1 MFISVN
7 STVSSV
13 AQSCL
18 TLWNP
23 VDCSMPGFHVHH
35 QLPGLAQTQCPSSQW
50 CHPTILSS
58 VVPFSSC
65 FQSFPALRSCPR
77 SQFFASG
84 GHSIRVSASALVFPV
99 NIQDWFPLG
108 LTGLIHYRN
117 SRSIIHMDK
126 EKRSRGIGRWM
137 NPPKFG
143 VIDTQQTSGNW
154 LQNWQSRILKS
165 WRRDK
170 KSQTNLPIKP
180 NK

>member
-1 MFISVN
+1 MSDSATPWTAAHQASLSITNSQSLLKLMSIESVMP
-7 STVSSV
+7 SSRCILCCPFL
-13 AQSCL
+13 SCL
-18 TLWNP
+18 
-23 VDCSMPGFHVHH
+23 
-35 QLPGLAQTQCPSSQW
+35 
-50 CHPTILSS
+50 
-58 VVPFSSC
+58 
-65 FQSFPALRSCPR
+65 QSFPALRSFPR
-77 SQFFASG
+77 SEFFASG
-84 GHSIRVSASALVFPV
+84 GHSIGVSASALVFPM

-108 LTGLIHYRN
+108 LTGLIHYKN

>member
-1 MFISVN
+1 MIVSVN
-7 STVSSV
+7 STISSV

-18 TLWNP
+18 TLQP
-23 VDCSMPGFHVHH
+23 RGLQHARLPCSSPT
-35 QLPGLAQTQCPSSQW
+35 LRACSNSCPSSQW

-58 VVPFSSC
+58 VVPFPSC
-65 FQSFPALRSCPR
+65 LQSFPALRSFPR
-77 SQFFASG
+77 SEFFASG
-84 GHSIRVSASALVFPV
+84 GHSIGVSASALVFPM

-108 LTGLIHYRN
+108 LTGLIHYKN

>member
-1 MFISVN
+1 MYDSLQPRGLQHARLPCPSPTPRACSN
-7 STVSSV
+7 S
-13 AQSCL
+13 
-18 TLWNP
+18 
-23 VDCSMPGFHVHH
+23 
-35 QLPGLAQTQCPSSQW
+35 CPSSQW
-50 CHPTILSS
+50 FHPTISSS
-58 VVPFSSC
+58 VVLFPSC
-65 FQSFPALRSCPR
+65 LQSFPASGSFPK

-84 GHSIRVSASALVFPV
+84 GQSFGASASALVFPV

-108 LTGLIHYRN
+108 LTGLIHYKN

-126 EKRSRGIGRWM
+126 EKRGRGIGRWM

-143 VIDTQQTSGNW
+143 VIDSQRTTGNW

>member
-1 MFISVN
+1 MFVSVN
-7 STVSSV
+7 STISSV

-18 TLWNP
+18 TLQP
-23 VDCSMPGFHVHH
+23 RGLQHARLPCSSPT
-35 QLPGLAQTQCPSSQW
+35 LRACSNSCPSSQW
-50 CHPTILSS
+50 CHPTISS
-58 VVPFSSC
+58 TVIPFSSC
-65 FQSFPALRSCPR
+65 LQSFPALRSFPR
-77 SQFFASG
+77 SEFFASG
-84 GHSIRVSASALVFPV
+84 GHSIGVSASALVFPM

-108 LTGLIHYRN
+108 LTGLIHYKN